1 MKLTKKI
8 FFAFII
14 LLTTHQVSYAN
25 ISTECTKYTDC
36 DMLVACE
43 LALQVEKA
51 LAGLGANYEGAIANA
66 VTSLSTCSKYPD
78 QFKKDIDITLSE
90 TPKVRMTIKWENVRN
105 EISNSP
111 TSNPP
116 ELRDNP
122 VDTEPTEILFIL

>member
-14 LLTTHQVSYAN
+14 LLTTRQISYAT

-43 LALQVEKA
+43 LSLQAEKA
-51 LAGLGANYEGAIANA
+51 LAGLGADYEGAIADA
-66 VTSLSTCSKYPD
+66 ISSLQTCSNYPD
-78 QFKKDIDITLSE
+78 QFKKDIDVTLSD

-105 EISNSP
+105 KISNSP
-111 TSNPP
+111 ISNSP
-116 ELRDNP
+116 ELKDNP